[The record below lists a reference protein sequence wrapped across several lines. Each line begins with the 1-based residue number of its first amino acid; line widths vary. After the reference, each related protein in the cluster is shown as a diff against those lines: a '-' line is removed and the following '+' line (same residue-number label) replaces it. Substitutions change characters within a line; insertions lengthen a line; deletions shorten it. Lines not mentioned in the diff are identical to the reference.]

1 MSFHYFKSQ
10 DNPGKLCK
18 LSDVINPKHL
28 VNGDLLNLDHLNIS
42 ELDKIPGCYL
52 KVTKLN
58 LTYNRLTSLSGLAQF
73 KNLTHIFLSSNQI
86 EHFGEIEKI
95 PNKEQVVVL
104 TIESNPISTHPD
116 LVPLSLLV
124 FPRLVEVNGKRITD
138 HARQDLLDGI
148 ELSKQVVLFM
158 SKNEILLQGLEKDLK
173 SLKAE
178 LQNSQSREKRSFEVA
193 QSTEAEGLKGKRAV
207 KVPELPKLSYQSK
220 IRPYMILDLID
231 LVGKSAHYYLN
242 DEVDLLTQEKVFKWL
257 FCEILLNLHSWG
269 SHELQSYLQSKANHS
284 DPDACFDL
292 QLKLFQSMKFKFKG
306 RHNFMDIFPNE
317 ALNLNCKSGLIASYF
332 EETEDWTAFPVFSL
346 NSEYLK
352 AMMMVL
358 QLQTKQLEELSKEK
372 EDLLTFDAT
381 VLNVPGLVGKFNEG
395 NRNVSYDFSQDLR
408 ASSRTT
414 VKRYGSP
421 INLSP
426 SPNENI
432 DQTEYK
438 RKAGSI
444 DAKTDESLEK
454 TKIIEMRMEVESEKL
469 RLEHKKKEL
478 EDKERLAEE
487 LRMEKLRENQKKI
500 EMIRKKFE
508 GIVRKGLEVLERAL
522 NAREKNWFDGIL
534 LGSLDE
540 QRGECGVY
548 GARGT
553 QRVDGGEIEIKREKI
568 ERAKKFLEFKLM
580 KKGFGPLRY
589 FQVLGKA
596 KRIRAEEFYNGKSVL
611 DHFYKWK
618 VFLKEVKKEKKAE
631 LDRKNAV
638 RDGKNKEKLEFK
650 QELEKLLKRIISNEK
665 NMKRI
670 MRSLK
675 EKRVKFDRDCI
686 CGGFKC
692 QVCLQEKTNFINTEL
707 KAIKSELI
715 KSKRKQKNSK

>member
-10 DNPGKLCK
+10 DSGKQSK
-18 LSDVINPKHL
+18 LSDVITLKHL
-28 VNGDLLNLDHLNIS
+28 VNGDLLDLDHLNIS

-58 LTYNRLTSLSGLAQF
+58 LTYNRLSSLSGLAQF

-86 EHFGEIEKI
+86 EYFGEIEKI

-104 TIESNPISTHPD
+104 TIENNPISTHPD

-148 ELSKQVVLFM
+148 ELSKQVILFM
-158 SKNEILLQGLEKDLK
+158 SKNEILLQGLEKDVK

-178 LQNSQSREKRSFEVA
+178 LQNSQSRDKRSIEAA
-193 QSTEAEGLKGKRAV
+193 QSIEAEGFKGKRTV
-207 KVPELPKLSYQSK
+207 NVPELPKFSYQSK

-231 LVGKSAHYYLN
+231 LVGKSTHYYLN

-269 SHELQSYLQSKANHS
+269 NHELQSYLQSKVNHS
-284 DPDACFDL
+284 DPDTCFDL

-306 RHNFMDIFPNE
+306 RHSFMDIFPNE
-317 ALNLNCKSGLIASYF
+317 ALNLNSRSGLIATYF
-332 EETEDWTAFPVFSL
+332 EESEDWTVFPVFSL

-352 AMMMVL
+352 AMMLVL

-372 EDLLTFDAT
+372 EELLTFDAT

-414 VKRYGSP
+414 VKRFGSP

-426 SPNENI
+426 SPNEYN
-432 DQTEYK
+432 DLTEEK
-438 RKAGSI
+438 RKTTSMDCKI
-444 DAKTDESLEK
+444 DESLEK
-454 TKIIEMRMEVESEKL
+454 TKIIEMKIEVENERL
-469 RLEHKKKEL
+469 RLERKMKEL
-478 EDKERLAEE
+478 EDKEKLEKE
-487 LRMEKLRENQKKI
+487 LNQEKFKENQKKI
-500 EMIRKKFE
+500 ENLRKKFE
-508 GIVRKGLEVLERAL
+508 GIVRRGLEVLEKTLIR
-522 NAREKNWFDGIL
+522 REKVWFDEIL
-534 LGSLDE
+534 IDGKT
-540 QRGECGVY
+540 GE
-548 GARGT
+548 
-553 QRVDGGEIEIKREKI
+553 EIEIRKREKL
-568 ERAKKFLEFKLM
+568 EKMQKAEKFCKVKLM

-589 FQVLGKA
+589 FQVLAKT

-618 VFLKEVKKEKKAE
+618 RFLNELKKEKKAE
-631 LDRKNAV
+631 LDRKNSA
-638 RDGKNKEKLEFK
+638 RERKNKEKLEFK
-650 QELEKLLKRIISNEK
+650 QELEKLLKRIICNEK
-665 NMKRI
+665 NMKRL
-670 MRSLK
+670 MKSLK
-675 EKRVKFDRDCI
+675 EKKVKFNRDCI

-692 QVCLQEKTNFINTEL
+692 QVCLQEKTNFINSEL
-707 KAIKSELI
+707 KAIKTELI
-715 KSKRKQKNSK
+715 KAKKKPKK